1 MDAPMRTAVLL
12 LSLLVPAVAIAAPV
26 GQATA
31 TDKAHA
37 REAYREGQR
46 LVEARDYAAAL
57 NAFRRGFNAYEDP
70 IFIFNIAQCHRLLG
84 NKELAAKWYRNFLER
99 VPEPP
104 NLAEIQRWLA
114 KLDREI
120 EAEKRAGAASA
131 SEQERPVPQGD
142 EPAARG
148 TDEAPS
154 SEPVPVYKK
163 WWLWTIV
170 GVVVVG
176 AGLGIG
182 LGLGL
187 RKPPAFN
194 QTLGDFGPGAT
205 QTTGA
210 GVELR
215 F

>member
-1 MDAPMRTAVLL
+1 MRTAVLL
-12 LSLLVPAVAIAAPV
+12 LTLLVPVVARAAPV

-31 TDKAHA
+31 ADKAQA

-46 LVEARDYAAAL
+46 LVEARDYASAL
-57 NAFRRGFNAYEDP
+57 NAFRRGFTSYEDP

-120 EAEKRAGAASA
+120 EAEKRAQAQTPGQS
-131 SEQERPVPQGD
+131 SDDRPVPQGD

-148 TDEAPS
+148 TDEAP

-176 AGLGIG
+176 AGLGLG

-187 RKPPAFN
+187 RKPPPFK
-194 QTLGDFGPGAT
+194 QTLGDFGPGAM
-205 QTTGA
+205 TTTA
-210 GVELR
+210 TAVELR